1 VKIRHHFGAF
11 MVVCPL
17 ERFHSTDKA
26 AAGHPSIPTR
36 RREGRHKAAENH
48 PKITP
53 CLRKLEFPSLIIGV
67 QLTQITFHIELEF
80 WGKNRTERAAQA
92 ILDWKSLPR
101 QRLQVSAGNRPGNPR
116 DRAQSVVWS
125 KLPVRPIR
133 SAWPARNAASGPGAI
148 SEPASHCS

>member
-1 VKIRHHFGAF
+1 

-116 DRAQSVVWS
+116 DV
-125 KLPVRPIR
+125 P
-133 SAWPARNAASGPGAI
+133 NAAREADQKRLAGPQCGFWSRGHFGAGEPLLLTAKSG
-148 SEPASHCS
+148 SPANDGLR